1 MIDSPGKKTMLRKE
15 NRVEVVDAAVIC
27 QEPVHL
33 DGRTSN
39 TPLRSIYKFRDQKQ
53 ERKPRTVIKS
63 IFRMMDTRYIFDALA

>member
-15 NRVEVVDAAVIC
+15 NRVEVVDAAVIF
-27 QEPVHL
+27 QQPVHL
-33 DGRTSN
+33 VGRTSN
-39 TPLRSIYKFRDQKQ
+39 IPQRSIYKFRDQKR